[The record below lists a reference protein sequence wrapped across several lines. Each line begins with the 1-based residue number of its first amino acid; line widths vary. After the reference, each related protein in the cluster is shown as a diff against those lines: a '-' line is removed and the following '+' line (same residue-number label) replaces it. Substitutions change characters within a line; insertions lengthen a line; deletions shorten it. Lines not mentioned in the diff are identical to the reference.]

1 MKGGPHDVKPLDE
14 VPSKDQRGGHY
25 CDKHK
30 EQVKIYCSDCQIN
43 VCSMCCLES
52 HKAHAFE
59 RIDVVVQ
66 EFARSIDDKIKQVTS
81 RIDSFHG
88 VAAQLVTESSS
99 LLDSTQEAESEIRK
113 RGDELKQ
120 SLIRSTDRQ
129 VSDLLDKLQT
139 LRSTAEKEVKA
150 QADAVQLALT
160 ELESFRTSSLELT
173 SKGSPS
179 DITQAKSDVC
189 DRANELLQ
197 EHVIPGEYH
206 APKFNFTPMNTEELL
221 RDDQNFIGH
230 VVKVVVPGSI
240 NFYRRF
246 MFALSFVQFY
256 LRTRSLLLRTC
267 TTSHVISGNVWL
279 YSGLH
284 VMKNIP
290 TNDVGVL
297 GVTSVDERLFMLL
310 HQDVNQVAVYS
321 INDYQLLRHLNLRGL
336 KKHEFNDLT
345 SCVLHRCLY
354 MSDYNSR
361 CIHRYDLASTARGA
375 IRRLGNTT
383 TKWTV
388 ASNPCGLSITPSCNP
403 LVICK
408 DPNKLVELSAESG
421 QCVRE
426 IALQSDIR
434 NPYHGVQLTTGQYVV
449 CHSAGLSLHRVCMV
463 DDDGRVT
470 RSYGGQSGS
479 DVGQLCQP
487 CHLAVDEKSQFLY
500 VADRENN
507 RVVLLSPTL
516 EFVRYI
522 SEGLSRSHKLYLHH
536 ATRRLYVG
544 QSGGDVVAIQL

>member
-1 MKGGPHDVKPLDE
+1 MATRVKECSICKDELKDPRLLPCVHSFCLKCLKQYCRDKLPGDDAPCPECRREFRIPKVGVAGLTVRTHDKEPDSSALCEACSSEQRDRPIPATVCCVDCSQKLCEKCSQPHLRMKGGPHDVKPLDE

-66 EFARSIDDKIKQVTS
+66 EFERSIDDKIKQVTS

-240 NFYRRF
+240 NFYRRLNVCAVF
-246 MFALSFVQFY
+246 CPVLFA
-256 LRTRSLLLRTC
+256 
-267 TTSHVISGNVWL
+267 
-279 YSGLH
+279 
-284 VMKNIP
+284 
-290 TNDVGVL
+290 
-297 GVTSVDERLFMLL
+297 
-310 HQDVNQVAVYS
+310 
-321 INDYQLLRHLNLRGL
+321 
-336 KKHEFNDLT
+336 
-345 SCVLHRCLY
+345 
-354 MSDYNSR
+354 
-361 CIHRYDLASTARGA
+361 
-375 IRRLGNTT
+375 NTKFT
-383 TKWTV
+383 
-388 ASNPCGLSITPSCNP
+388 IT
-403 LVICK
+403 
-408 DPNKLVELSAESG
+408 D
-421 QCVRE
+421 
-426 IALQSDIR
+426 
-434 NPYHGVQLTTGQYVV
+434 
-449 CHSAGLSLHRVCMV
+449 M
-463 DDDGRVT
+463 
-470 RSYGGQSGS
+470 
-479 DVGQLCQP
+479 
-487 CHLAVDEKSQFLY
+487 
-500 VADRENN
+500 
-507 RVVLLSPTL
+507 
-516 EFVRYI
+516 
-522 SEGLSRSHKLYLHH
+522 
-536 ATRRLYVG
+536 
-544 QSGGDVVAIQL
+544 